1 MSDQWQVATGA
12 AAGTKICVRDVP
24 KISNLPFVRAPYTL
38 RKAQKMLA
46 PPPRKVGGGGHL
58 KIHCMTRAQAIFFS
72 VGIQGG
78 IAFKMS
84 LNFLEIVGR
93 FTV

>member
-46 PPPRKVGGGGHL
+46 PPPSQGVGGGGVTKFDLTGDSDAGNKHQVFWDIL
-58 KIHCMTRAQAIFFS
+58 
-72 VGIQGG
+72 
-78 IAFKMS
+78 
-84 LNFLEIVGR
+84 
-93 FTV
+93 

>member
-46 PPPRKVGGGGHL
+46 ACTNGKFDVFWCAADH
-58 KIHCMTRAQAIFFS
+58 FF
-72 VGIQGG
+72 V
-78 IAFKMS
+78 
-84 LNFLEIVGR
+84 FLGVN
-93 FTV
+93 